1 MESIDLIVFLA
12 YLIFILLLSMFFYKK
27 KRSSKSFILGHGI
40 IPNWVVSMSIFATF
54 VSSISYLALPGSS
67 FNSNWNPF
75 VFSLSIPFA
84 SVMAIKFF
92 VPIYRGM
99 KSTSAYFYL
108 EKRYGLW
115 ARIYASICY
124 ILTQIVRVG
133 TILYLLAISLNFIL
147 GWEINMVIILTGVFV
162 LIYSLLGGITA
173 VLWTDAIQGIIL
185 IIGAIVCLIL
195 IHLKMP
201 DGPSQIYD
209 IAFNDDKFSLGS
221 FSNSFTESTFWVVL
235 IYGIFINLQ
244 NYGIDQNYI
253 QRYLISK
260 SDKKAKASAL
270 AGGLLYIPVSAFF
283 LLIGTSLYAYFSVH
297 SGLPDQYK
305 VMTDKVFPFFIVNYI
320 PVGVSGLLI
329 SSIFAAGMST
339 ISTSFNCSSTI
350 LLEDYYNRLFR
361 KNKSERNSMIFL
373 YLSSLIIAALSV
385 FVALAMENAK
395 SVLDIWWKYA
405 SILSG
410 GMLGLF
416 LLGVFTKTDNRSGV
430 VGLFSGI
437 IMIIFLTIY
446 PIINQTEEGL
456 AHPYLT
462 IVLGTITI
470 FLTGSIFQLISYL
483 YKNST

>member
-12 YLIFILLLSMFFYKK
+12 YLIFILLLGFFFYKT
-27 KRSSKSFILGHGI
+27 KRSAKSFILGYGN

-67 FNSNWNPF
+67 FSSDWNPF
-75 VFSLSIPFA
+75 VFSLSIPLA
-84 SVMAIKFF
+84 SIMAIKFF

-108 EKRYGLW
+108 EKRFGLW
-115 ARIYASICY
+115 ARVYASLCY
-124 ILTQIVRVG
+124 IFTQIVRVG

-147 GWEINMVIILTGVFV
+147 GWKINLVIVLTGFFV
-162 LIYSLLGGITA
+162 LLYSLLGGITA

-185 IIGAIVCLIL
+185 IVGAIICLIL

-201 DGPSQIYD
+201 DGPAQIYD
-209 IAFNDDKFSLGS
+209 VAFNDNKFSLGS
-221 FSNSFTESTFWVVL
+221 FSSSLTESTFWVVF
-235 IYGIFINLQ
+235 IYGVFINLQ
-244 NYGIDQNYI
+244 NYGVDQNYI
-253 QRYLISK
+253 QRYLISD
-260 SDKKAKASAL
+260 SDKKAKTSAL
-270 AGGLLYIPVSAFF
+270 MGGLLYIPVSAFF
-283 LLIGTSLYAYFSVH
+283 LLIGTSLYAYFSILG
-297 SGLPDQYK
+297 GLPEEYQI
-305 VMTDKVFPFFIVNYI
+305 MTDKVFPFFIVNYI
-320 PVGVSGLLI
+320 PAGVSGLLI
-329 SSIFAAGMST
+329 ASIFAAGMST
-339 ISTSFNCSSTI
+339 ISTSFNSSSTI
-350 LLEDYYNRLFR
+350 LLEDYFNRLFR

-373 YLSSLIIAALSV
+373 YTSSLIIAILSIC
-385 FVALAMENAK
+385 VALAMVNAK

-430 VGLFSGI
+430 IGLFSGI

-446 PIINQTEEGL
+446 PVINQTEEGL

-462 IVLGTITI
+462 IVFGTITI

-483 YKNST
+483 NKKHI

>member
-12 YLIFILLLSMFFYKK
+12 YLIFILLLGFFFYKT
-27 KRSSKSFILGHGI
+27 KRSAKSFILGYGN

-67 FNSNWNPF
+67 FSSNWNPF
-75 VFSLSIPFA
+75 VFSLSIPLA
-84 SVMAIKFF
+84 SIMAIKFF

-108 EKRYGLW
+108 EKRFGLW
-115 ARIYASICY
+115 ARVYASLCY

-147 GWEINMVIILTGVFV
+147 GWKINLVIVLTGFFV
-162 LIYSLLGGITA
+162 LLYSLLGGITA

-185 IIGAIVCLIL
+185 IVGAIICLIL

-201 DGPSQIYD
+201 DGPAQIYD
-209 IAFNDDKFSLGS
+209 VAFNDNKFSLGS
-221 FSNSFTESTFWVVL
+221 FSSSLTESTFWVVF
-235 IYGIFINLQ
+235 IYGVFINLQ
-244 NYGIDQNYI
+244 NYGVDQNYI
-253 QRYLISK
+253 QRYLISD
-260 SDKKAKASAL
+260 SDKKAKTSAL
-270 AGGLLYIPVSAFF
+270 MGGLLYIPVSAFF
-283 LLIGTSLYAYFSVH
+283 LLIGTSLYAYFSILG
-297 SGLPDQYK
+297 GLPEEYQI
-305 VMTDKVFPFFIVNYI
+305 MTDKVFPFFIVNHI

-329 SSIFAAGMST
+329 ASIFAAGMST
-339 ISTSFNCSSTI
+339 ISTSFNSSSTI

-373 YLSSLIIAALSV
+373 YTSSLIIAILSIC
-385 FVALAMENAK
+385 VALAMVNAK

-470 FLTGSIFQLISYL
+470 FLTGCIFKFISYL
-483 YKNST
+483 NKNHI

>member
-12 YLIFILLLSMFFYKK
+12 YLIFILLLGFFFYKT
-27 KRSSKSFILGHGI
+27 KRSAKSFILGYGN

-67 FNSNWNPF
+67 FSSDWNPF
-75 VFSLSIPFA
+75 VFSLSIPLA
-84 SVMAIKFF
+84 SIMAIKFF

-108 EKRYGLW
+108 EKRFGLW
-115 ARIYASICY
+115 ARVYASLCY
-124 ILTQIVRVG
+124 IFTQIVRVG

-147 GWEINMVIILTGVFV
+147 GWKINLVIVLTGFFV
-162 LIYSLLGGITA
+162 LLYSLLGGITA

-185 IIGAIVCLIL
+185 IVGAIICLIL

-209 IAFNDDKFSLGS
+209 VAFNDNKFSLGS
-221 FSNSFTESTFWVVL
+221 FSSSLTESTFWVVF
-235 IYGIFINLQ
+235 IYGVFINLQ
-244 NYGIDQNYI
+244 NYGVDQNYI
-253 QRYLISK
+253 QRYLISD
-260 SDKKAKASAL
+260 SDKKAKTSAL
-270 AGGLLYIPVSAFF
+270 MGGLLYIPVSAFF
-283 LLIGTSLYAYFSVH
+283 LLIGTSLYAYFSILG
-297 SGLPDQYK
+297 GLPEEYQI
-305 VMTDKVFPFFIVNYI
+305 MTDKVFPFFIVNYI
-320 PVGVSGLLI
+320 PAGVSGLLI
-329 SSIFAAGMST
+329 ASIFAAGMST
-339 ISTSFNCSSTI
+339 ISTSFNSSSTI
-350 LLEDYYNRLFR
+350 LLEDYFNRLFR

-373 YLSSLIIAALSV
+373 YTSSLIIAILSIC
-385 FVALAMENAK
+385 VALAMVNAK

-430 VGLFSGI
+430 IGLFSGI

-446 PIINQTEEGL
+446 PVINQTEEGL

-462 IVLGTITI
+462 IVFGTITI

-483 YKNST
+483 NKKHI

>member
-12 YLIFILLLSMFFYKK
+12 YLIFILLLGFFFYKT
-27 KRSSKSFILGHGI
+27 KRSAKSFILGYGN

-67 FNSNWNPF
+67 FSSDWNPF
-75 VFSLSIPFA
+75 VFSLSIPLA
-84 SVMAIKFF
+84 SIMAIKFF

-108 EKRYGLW
+108 EKRFGLW
-115 ARIYASICY
+115 ARVYASLCY
-124 ILTQIVRVG
+124 IFTQIVRVG

-147 GWEINMVIILTGVFV
+147 GWKINLVIVLTGFFV
-162 LIYSLLGGITA
+162 LLYSLLGGITA

-185 IIGAIVCLIL
+185 IVGAIICLIL

-201 DGPSQIYD
+201 DGPAQIYD
-209 IAFNDDKFSLGS
+209 VAFNDNKFSLGS
-221 FSNSFTESTFWVVL
+221 FSSSLTESTFWVVF
-235 IYGIFINLQ
+235 IYGVFINLQ
-244 NYGIDQNYI
+244 NYGVDQNYI
-253 QRYLISK
+253 QRYLISD
-260 SDKKAKASAL
+260 SDKKAKTSAL
-270 AGGLLYIPVSAFF
+270 MGGLLYIPVSAFF
-283 LLIGTSLYAYFSVH
+283 LLIGTSLYAYFSILG
-297 SGLPDQYK
+297 GLPEEYQI
-305 VMTDKVFPFFIVNYI
+305 MTDKVFPFFIVNYI
-320 PVGVSGLLI
+320 PAGVSGLLI
-329 SSIFAAGMST
+329 ASIFAAGMST
-339 ISTSFNCSSTI
+339 ISTSFNSSSTI

-373 YLSSLIIAALSV
+373 YTSSLIIAILSIC
-385 FVALAMENAK
+385 VALAMVNAK

-430 VGLFSGI
+430 IGLFSGI

-446 PIINQTEEGL
+446 PVINQTEEGL

-462 IVLGTITI
+462 IVFGTITI

-483 YKNST
+483 NKKHI

>member
-12 YLIFILLLSMFFYKK
+12 YLIFILLLSFFFYKK
-27 KRSSKSFILGHGI
+27 KRSAKSFVLGQGN

-75 VFSLSIPFA
+75 VFSLSIPLA

-108 EKRYGLW
+108 EKRFGLW
-115 ARIYASICY
+115 ARIYASLCY

-147 GWEINMVIILTGVFV
+147 GWKINMVIILTGVFV

-221 FSNSFTESTFWVVL
+221 FSTSFTESTFWVVL

-244 NYGIDQNYI
+244 NYGVDQNYI

-260 SDKKAKASAL
+260 SDKKAKTSAL
-270 AGGLLYIPVSAFF
+270 VGGLLYIPVSAFF
-283 LLIGTSLYAYFSVH
+283 LLIGTSLYAYFSVQG
-297 SGLPDQYK
+297 GLPDEYEI
-305 VMTDKVFPFFIVNYI
+305 MTDKVFPFFIVNYI
-320 PVGVSGLLI
+320 PVGISGLLI
-329 SSIFAAGMST
+329 ASIFAAGMST
-339 ISTSFNCSSTI
+339 ISTSFNSSSTI

-373 YLSSLIIAALSV
+373 YSSSLVIAVLSV
-385 FVALAMENAK
+385 CVALAMVNAK
-395 SVLDIWWKYA
+395 SVLDVWWKYA

-437 IMIIFLTIY
+437 IIIIFLTILFNSL
-446 PIINQTEEGL
+446 IIL
-456 AHPYLT
+456 
-462 IVLGTITI
+462 
-470 FLTGSIFQLISYL
+470 F
-483 YKNST
+483 K

>member
-12 YLIFILLLSMFFYKK
+12 YLIFILLLSFFFYKK
-27 KRSSKSFILGHGI
+27 KRSAKSFILGHGN

-67 FNSNWNPF
+67 FNNNWNPF
-75 VFSLSIPFA
+75 VFSLSIPLA
-84 SVMAIKFF
+84 SIMAIKFF
-92 VPIYRGM
+92 VPIYRRM
-99 KSTSAYFYL
+99 KSTSAYSYL
-108 EKRYGLW
+108 ENRFGLW
-115 ARIYASICY
+115 ARIYASLCY

-147 GWEINMVIILTGVFV
+147 GWKINMVIILTGVFV

-185 IIGAIVCLIL
+185 IIGAIICLIL

-201 DGPSQIYD
+201 NGPSQIYD
-209 IAFNDDKFSLGS
+209 IALNDDKFSLGS
-221 FSNSFTESTFWVVL
+221 FSSSLTESTFWVVL
-235 IYGIFINLQ
+235 IYGVFINLQ

-283 LLIGTSLYAYFSVH
+283 LLIGTSLYAFFSVQG
-297 SGLPDQYK
+297 GLPDEYK
-305 VMTDKVFPFFIVNYI
+305 VMSDKVFPFFIVNYI

-329 SSIFAAGMST
+329 ASIFAAGMST
-339 ISTSFNCSSTI
+339 ISTSFNSSSTI

-373 YLSSLIIAALSV
+373 YLSSIIIAILSV
-385 FVALAMENAK
+385 FVALAMVNAK

-446 PIINQTEEGL
+446 PVINETEEGL

-462 IVLGTITI
+462 IVIGTITI
-470 FLTGSIFQLISYL
+470 FLTGSIFKLISYL
-483 YKNST
+483 NKNST